1 MSLLLEVIIRRVIL
15 NIILKINLLSF
26 EKQKL
31 YCDFKWNETVEQLTA
46 LGEDIFRY
54 FGLGCR
60 NVSKIFVPKGYS
72 LLLFLKRYL
81 NTLFITKKY
90 ANNYDYSRFLDEQF

>member
-1 MSLLLEVIIRRVIL
+1 MLSLLEVIIQRVIL

-26 EKQKL
+26 EKAETL
-31 YCDFKWNETVEQLTA
+31 CDFKWNETTEQLTA
-46 LGEDIFRY
+46 LEEDIFH

-72 LLLFLKRYL
+72 F
-81 NTLFITKKY
+81 TAF
-90 ANNYDYSRFLDEQF
+90 F